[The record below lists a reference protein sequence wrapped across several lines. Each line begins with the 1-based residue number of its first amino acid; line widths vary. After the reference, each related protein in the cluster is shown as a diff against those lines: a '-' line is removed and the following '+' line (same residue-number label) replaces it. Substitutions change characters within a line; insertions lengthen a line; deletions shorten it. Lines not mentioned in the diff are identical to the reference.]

1 MANSYELLTAA
12 GAPAI
17 VEPLFYRI
25 HEDYVSK
32 NIVVEI
38 RERRPYKGSNLK
50 AKASVRPGL
59 ASVMASRVAEAAL
72 EAYERMNYEA
82 TLASLT
88 GVASS
93 EGRDDV

>member
-25 HEDYVSK
+25 NEDYATK
-32 NIVVEI
+32 NIIVEI

-50 AKASVRPGL
+50 ARVTVRPGL
-59 ASVMASRVAEAAL
+59 ASVMAERVAEAAQ
-72 EAYERMNYEA
+72 EAYELMNYESTVEA
-82 TLASLT
+82 LV